1 MAGRPE
7 LEDRLSIPEI
17 GTKTR
22 RTLHDNRG
30 LGTSHLSLETAE
42 PMANSRRLSHVTLIT
57 LSRDQDPWPQL
68 YETTS

>member
-42 PMANSRRLSHVTLIT
+42 PMANS
-57 LSRDQDPWPQL
+57 
-68 YETTS
+68 